1 MRVSLALPEGLL
13 NMLFL
18 IWIAFSLIRTL
29 AYLKTKNQ
37 HYKFRVMKLYAII
50 LVVGTIGYF
59 LINLVSVSYNL
70 LGDEDEVWR
79 VQHILQ
85 IAFEINFSIMLFFT
99 CYIFRPLEG
108 TKVLAEV
115 DEFLDET
122 LTEIGPVDGEL
133 SRRVDSV
140 EYAEALQQKLAARNE
155 FGPIAYQE

>member
-1 MRVSLALPEGLL
+1 
-13 NMLFL
+13 MLFL

-37 HYKFRVMKLYAII
+37 HFKFRVMKLYTLI
-50 LVVGTIGYF
+50 LIVGTIGYM
-59 LINLVSVSYNL
+59 LINAVAVSYNL
-70 LGDEDEVWR
+70 FGTEDEVWR

-85 IAFEINFSIMLFFT
+85 IAFEINFSLILVFT

-133 SRRVDSV
+133 SRRLDSV
-140 EYAEALQQKLAARNE
+140 EYAEAFQ
-155 FGPIAYQE
+155 